1 MVFLA
6 LVVFFFALLPLPWE
20 KEGTETFNVNKS
32 KTTNVL
38 HGVGL
43 SSSPLSSSHMSHH
56 HMSHHICHIII
67 TNVLHGVGLS
77 SSSLSSSSLFFFSLF
92 VFGVFTVPGVG
103 V

>member
-1 MVFLA
+1 M
-6 LVVFFFALLPLPWE
+6 VVFFFALLPLPWE
-20 KEGTETFNVNKS
+20 KEGTKTFNVNKS
-32 KTTNVL
+32 KT
-38 HGVGL
+38 
-43 SSSPLSSSHMSHH
+43 
-56 HMSHHICHIII
+56 